1 MKKPTKARR
10 EVMLAVLQGKLDES
24 HITLDEIKW
33 LEDTVMAAVIDKL
46 AVTNPAVVKPKGKR
60 LTQ

>member
-1 MKKPTKARR
+1 
-10 EVMLAVLQGKLDES
+10 MLAVLQGKLDES

-46 AVTNPAVVKPKGKR
+46 ALTNPAVVKPNSKR
-60 LTQ
+60 LTN

>member
-1 MKKPTKARR
+1 
-10 EVMLAVLQGKLDES
+10 MLAVLQGKLDES

-46 AVTNPAVVKPKGKR
+46 ALTNPAVVKPNSKR
-60 LTQ
+60 LTNWANEVILYL